1 MNLEQIFQSQG
12 SARSGSLGMD
22 AVAELNKALTAGYGT
37 DVANL
42 TGGGALRIQSLEP
55 TMLATIQ
62 ENSHFA
68 LFNALQK
75 SNATATVDE
84 WTEQNSIGGF
94 MGGSTNSE
102 LGQVQAAQGSY
113 QRRVGMVKYLMTRR
127 EVSFVQSLQ
136 NSIVD
141 AETVEYQS
149 GALQLL
155 TDAEFLSFEG
165 NSEVVPTEFDG
176 IEYQVRNFA
185 RPGNVID
192 MAGGPLQNITPIANG
207 TGLVFSNGSFGRATD
222 LFLSVATQTD
232 IDTYLDPAFRVSLT
246 NNFTDLQIGSPVA
259 AMKTSFGTIKNNPDV
274 FIRDE
279 RYKMPFELI
288 DDGAFAAVAAANDVF
303 KPASITPGTPA
314 TTAGSKFVTA
324 QAGNFYYGVAG
335 INAKGQSTVRVSAQV
350 AIAAGQ
356 GVVLTIAPSSG
367 GAETGYVIYRGRRN
381 GSNSPSDLRE
391 MIRIPRAPSGNTTY
405 TDINE
410 EIPGTSKAYLLNMT
424 PGAKAITWRQF
435 LPMMKFPFYPNGTVT
450 IPWAQLLFGYLRLG
464 KARHHVVYKNIVPTT
479 AAWKP
484 F

>member
-1 MNLEQIFQSQG
+1 MNLAQIFQG
-12 SARSGSLGMD
+12 GDATGSLPYDQVQEMQ
-22 AVAELNKALTAGYGT
+22 KALTAGYGS
-37 DVANL
+37 DVAAL
-42 TGGGALRIQSLEP
+42 SGGGALRIQSLEM

-75 SNATATVDE
+75 GRATATVDE
-84 WTEQNSIGGF
+84 WTEQRSVGGF
-94 MGGSTNSE
+94 FGGSTNSE
-102 LGQVQAAQGSY
+102 LGQVSAAQGDY
-113 QRRVGMVKYLMTRR
+113 QRRVGLVKYLMTRR

-136 NSIVD
+136 NAIVD

-155 TDAEFLSFEG
+155 TDAEFLCFEG
-165 NSEVVPTEFDG
+165 NSDVVPTEFDG
-176 IEYQVRNFA
+176 IEFQIRQFA
-185 RPGNVID
+185 RPQNVID
-192 MAGGPLQNITPIANG
+192 MAGQPLQNITPIANG
-207 TGLVFSNGSFGRATD
+207 TGLIHSNGSFGRATD
-222 LFLSVATQTD
+222 LFLSVDTQTD

-246 NNFTDLQIGSPVA
+246 NNFTDLQIGSPVS
-259 AMKTSFGTIKNNPDV
+259 AMKTSFGKIANNPDV

-288 DDGAFAAVAAANDVF
+288 DEGSFAAVAAANDVF
-303 KPASITPGTPA
+303 KPASIAASAPA

-324 QAGNFYYGVAG
+324 QAGNFYYAVAG
-335 INAKGQSTVRVSAQV
+335 ITSKGQSTIRVSAQV

-356 GVVLTIAPSSG
+356 GVVLTIAPSPG
-367 GAETGYVIYRGRRN
+367 GTETGYVLYRGRRN
-381 GSNSPSDLRE
+381 GTNAPSDLRE
-391 MIRIPRAPSGNTTY
+391 MVRIPRAPSGNTTY

-410 EIPGTSKAYLLNMT
+410 EIPGTTKAYLLNMT
-424 PGAKAITWRQF
+424 TGAKAITWQQF

-464 KARHHVVYKNIVPTT
+464 KARHHVLYKNIVPTN
-479 AAWKP
+479 AVWKP